1 MNKFQITFII
11 IGFFLLA
18 LMATNP
24 SIEDHRQAVMNEL
37 EKKMSQESNPDNKW
51 EQVGQSIGMALG
63 QGIIDKA
70 VSRENFLVFSIPKIS
85 FNSKTKSIGYG
96 FLGKFWITEYSFDDR
111 ASTSKEHTDSYPVA
125 DTTAVSETSEINLD
139 KPAKFILSCYPPS
152 GTNLILGSPNKN
164 DIHPAWLEEFNSG
177 GSLGSGWSFN
187 AVKRI
192 DNPQGVFL
200 LGDIYTT
207 RGGLFNSPENGY
219 QGMVYVPL
227 SDWECTKYPGN

>member
-37 EKKMSQESNPDNKW
+37 EKKMSLESNPDNKW

-70 VSRENFLVFSIPKIS
+70 VSRENFLVFSITKIS

-96 FLGKFWITEYSFDDR
+96 FLGKVWITEYSIDQNDSSSTGNSDETQIQSEGVVINGLEVMKTDLDGDMYLPDAQKFAEDKGNGWR
-111 ASTSKEHTDSYPVA
+111 VPTLNELKTLYNNRSSIGGFSTSNYISSDELANDGTFRQIQVLDFSNG
-125 DTTAVSETSEINLD
+125 EIGWD
-139 KPAKFILSCYPPS
+139 FYCCKGP
-152 GTNLILGSPNKN
+152 
-164 DIHPAWLEEFNSG
+164 G
-177 GSLGSGWSFN
+177 GKVRLVRSL
-187 AVKRI
+187 
-192 DNPQGVFL
+192 
-200 LGDIYTT
+200 
-207 RGGLFNSPENGY
+207 
-219 QGMVYVPL
+219 
-227 SDWECTKYPGN
+227 